1 MGQQV
6 ARLALVVGLLVGC
19 KDRADNHP
27 PRATG
32 AAAASTSAL
41 PAACVE
47 YKHLVDRAATCDV
60 PAQLRAGMT
69 KSFTTI
75 THNVGASAEQTAA
88 IATAC
93 GQAAAAFKP
102 VLEKHCAS

>member
-1 MGQQV
+1 MVPQV
-6 ARLALVVGLLVGC
+6 AQLGLVVALLVGC
-19 KDRADNHP
+19 KDRADSP

-32 AAAASTSAL
+32 SAAASRSAL

-47 YKHLVDRAATCDV
+47 YKHMIDRAATCDV

-69 KSFTTI
+69 KSYATI

-93 GQAAAAFKP
+93 GQAAAASRP
-102 VLEKHCAS
+102 ILEKRCAL